1 MALIDGCAICEDNEK
16 DPTALTLEL
25 SVKFTW
31 PKGSLFTGCK
41 EMEVESGLENIK
53 IFNNEI

>member
-16 DPTALTLEL
+16 DPKDLTLEL

-31 PKGSLFTGCK
+31 PEGSLFTGCK
-41 EMEVESGLENIK
+41 EMEVESG
-53 IFNNEI
+53 